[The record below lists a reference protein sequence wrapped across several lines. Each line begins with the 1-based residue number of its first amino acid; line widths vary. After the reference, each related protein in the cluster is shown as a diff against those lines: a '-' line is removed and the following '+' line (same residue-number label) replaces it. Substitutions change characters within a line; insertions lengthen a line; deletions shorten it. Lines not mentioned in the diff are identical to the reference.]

1 MKVSGIKRN
10 LCIVKKKQTTQQPL
24 LLHLDLPADDSRL
37 ANAIDFFN
45 LEHWNI

>member
-10 LCIVKKKQTTQQPL
+10 LCIVKKKKTTQQPL